1 MDREEVLRL
10 GLLTEE
16 QLNNCRVISDE
27 EWDAMMEEEKIAKS
41 KVDEVFQ
48 KLMALYEDICE

>member
-27 EWDAMMEEEKIAKS
+27 AWDAMMAEEAAFKPQIS
-41 KVDEVFQ
+41 RIFQ
-48 KLMALYEDICE
+48 EIIDMYEDICE

>member
-10 GLLTEE
+10 GLVTEE

-27 EWDAMMEEEKIAKS
+27 EWDAMMAKEAAFKPKIK
-41 KVDEVFQ
+41 ELFQ
-48 KLMALYEDICE
+48 ELIDKYEDICE